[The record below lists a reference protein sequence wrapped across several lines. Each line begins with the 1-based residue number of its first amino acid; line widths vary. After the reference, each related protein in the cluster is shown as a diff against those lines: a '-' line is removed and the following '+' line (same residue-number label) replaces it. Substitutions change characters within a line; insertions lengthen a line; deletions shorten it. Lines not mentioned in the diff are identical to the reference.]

1 MSDEKPLP
9 DDERKGSS
17 EAEKTPPQT
26 EQAASVPDAGATNP
40 GPPKVIKP
48 SRMTVIIMLVVALA
62 GVLTILY
69 AWQLWPFTS
78 GIVTTNNAYVRGQI
92 TVMAPQVNGY
102 VAEVLVQDFE
112 HVKQGQLLVRID
124 DRIYRQRVEQ
134 NQAQLAARQADL
146 ANSIQTLASNQA
158 TLASRRA
165 ELLSAQAE
173 LDRARADERRV
184 NELASRGSVSL
195 RERDQTRAS
204 ARAAAAQVKQAQ
216 AAINIAE
223 ENVKATRVSRG
234 SLEAQ
239 VQMAEAALHLAQ
251 IDLDNTLIKAPREGQ
266 LSEVSVRLGQYV
278 TAGSQLLY
286 LVPDLVWVVANYKET
301 QTHNMAIG
309 QPVRFNV
316 DALDGAE
323 LTGRV
328 ERLAPATGSEF
339 SILRPD
345 NATGNFTKVVQR
357 IPVRIIIDPDQ
368 PLAQRLRPGMSVVA
382 HVDTDATPATSQ
394 TERPV
399 AQRSAAP

>member
-239 VQMAEAALHLAQ
+239 VKMAEAALHLAQ

-357 IPVRIIIDPDQ
+357 IPVRITIDPDQ
-368 PLAQRLRPGMSVVA
+368 PLAQRLRPGMSVVT

-399 AQRSAAP
+399 AQRSATP